1 MKRRSLAAAIGIVVV
16 TLICVCSLYAHFIQE
31 KVYEESADH
40 LKEIYTQVNNTFS
53 MLVSDNWNHL
63 TTWNMF
69 FEDTAKHSPD
79 GAVDGEAADETRA
92 FISSEQDKWGFTNF
106 YFLNSSGEYVTPGGE
121 RGTLSLGQQLDQLNA
136 GNSIVADT
144 VPTSGNGLTVFATPV
159 APASFDGFAYTATAI
174 SYNNHDM
181 EATLDVNAFDG
192 QSSCFVITPA
202 GNLLF
207 SATDQ
212 YSQSANLLDWF
223 DKIASFDGDTSLAS
237 VRDNILAGQS
247 GITQFS
253 TVTDHYYLTYMPVG
267 FEDWI
272 MVGVVPSGVV
282 NASISEVQLTTII
295 TVSVVLFVVGALVV
309 IMLWQHGRRALDQQV
324 NEVKYREQLFS
335 ALSGSTDNIFIM
347 FSPNGTSVDYV
358 SPNTDR
364 ILGISA
370 ADIFANVRSID
381 RSLEPGSE
389 SLLARGVGNLA
400 SNDHREGNSTRRQQQ
415 TGELRWYHETLFRA
429 TVGETEKLVYV
440 LFDRTK
446 ETESRERLQQA
457 LVIAKQSNQAKST
470 FLAKMSHDIRT
481 PINVIMGMTQI
492 ARDNAGNWEKTD
504 ECLATI
510 QASSQHLLSL
520 INDVLDMSKIESGA
534 IELQEEC
541 CNLDDLLRDVDAI
554 MRPQTAAKGQLLT
567 LDAVNVQHR
576 SFAADQLRVRQILL
590 NLLSN
595 AVKYTPDGGMI
606 ALHVEELAQ
615 TSPNFARLSF
625 IVRDNGMGMSPE
637 FVEHVFT
644 PFERADGQKMQG
656 IQGTGLG
663 MTITKALVDAMGG
676 TIDVASAEGRGTS
689 FTVQL
694 KFKLGVPDGEACAPA
709 AGDEEDTHANAVVNN
724 MNDGGGSDSGSKPCQ
739 CGGVLQEASEDGKR
753 NKNEAVANNAE
764 SVGDANGAGSASGNN
779 DTSGK
784 SGNENGK
791 PVASKGG
798 GSGPRS
804 QSTSPASAAG
814 SGAGPSRKHDSETK
828 SDGKRNKNEAVADE
842 PGNAGGARDDA
853 DAANSKPEG
862 KRLSFA
868 EVFEGR
874 RYLVAEDNQINRIIL
889 TELLTE
895 RGAQLDEAENGQEA
909 VEAFANSEPN
919 RYDAVL
925 MDAMMPVMDGYEATR
940 AIRALPRTDA
950 QTTPIIAL
958 TANAYADDVKKA
970 LDAGM
975 NAHVGKPFKV
985 GDLANALVKLQK
997 ERE

>member
-106 YFLNSSGEYVTPGGE
+106 YFLNDSGEYVTPGGE

-389 SLLARGVGNLA
+389 SLLARGVGNLT
-400 SNDHREGNSTRRQQQ
+400 SNDHREGNSTRRHQQ

-481 PINVIMGMTQI
+481 PINAIMGMTQI
-492 ARDNAGNWEKTD
+492 ARDNAGNWEKAD

-541 CNLDDLLRDVDAI
+541 CNLDDLLRDVDTI
-554 MRPQTAAKGQLLT
+554 MRPQTTAKEQLLT
-567 LDAVNVQHR
+567 LDAVNVRHR
-576 SFAADQLRVRQILL
+576 RFAADQLRVRQILL

-676 TIDVASAEGRGTS
+676 TIDVASAEGRGTT

-694 KFKLGVPDGEACAPA
+694 KFKLGAPDGEACAPA
-709 AGDEEDTHANAVVNN
+709 AGAKGGSHANALFNGLNN
-724 MNDGGGSDSGSKPCQ
+724 DVERDSGSKPCQ
-739 CGGVLQEASEDGKR
+739 RDGASQETGENDKH
-753 NKNEAVANNAE
+753 NKSEAVANNAE
-764 SVGDANGAGSASGNN
+764 SVGDTNGAGSASGNN

-798 GSGPRS
+798 ESGPRS

-814 SGAGPSRKHDSETK
+814 SGAGPNRKHDSETK
-828 SDGKRNKNEAVADE
+828 SDGNS
-842 PGNAGGARDDA
+842 
-853 DAANSKPEG
+853 DAANGKPEGEG

-909 VEAFANSEPN
+909 VEAFASSEPN

-985 GDLANALVKLQK
+985 GDLANALVKLRK

>member
-106 YFLNSSGEYVTPGGE
+106 YFLNGSGEYVTPSGE

-223 DKIASFDGDTSLAS
+223 DKIASFDGDTSLTS

-295 TVSVVLFVVGALVV
+295 TVSVVLFVVGTLVV

-347 FSPNGTSVDYV
+347 FSPNGASVDYV

-370 ADIFANVRSID
+370 SDIFANVRSID

-400 SNDHREGNSTRRQQQ
+400 SNDHRECNSTRRHQQ

-457 LVIAKQSNQAKST
+457 LVIAEQSNQAKST
-470 FLAKMSHDIRT
+470 FLAKMSHDTRT
-481 PINVIMGMTQI
+481 PINAIMGMTQI

-554 MRPQTAAKGQLLT
+554 MRPQTTAKEQLLT
-567 LDAVNVQHR
+567 LDAVNVRHR
-576 SFAADQLRVRQILL
+576 RFAADQLRVRQILL

-615 TSPNFARLSF
+615 TSPHFVRLSF

-676 TIDVASAEGRGTS
+676 TIDVASAEDRGTT

-709 AGDEEDTHANAVVNN
+709 AGDEEDTHANALVSN

-739 CGGVLQEASEDGKR
+739 RDGASQETGENDKH
-753 NKNEAVANNAE
+753 NKSEAVANNAE
-764 SVGDANGAGSASGNN
+764 SVGDTNGAGSASGNN

-814 SGAGPSRKHDSETK
+814 SGAGPNRKHDSETK
-828 SDGKRNKNEAVADE
+828 SDGNS
-842 PGNAGGARDDA
+842 
-853 DAANSKPEG
+853 DAANGKPEGEG

-874 RYLVAEDNQINRIIL
+874 RYLVTEDNQINRIIL

-909 VEAFANSEPN
+909 VEAFTNSEPN

>member
-1 MKRRSLAAAIGIVVV
+1 MMTRKAVVAADAPGPNARPGPPAHAPAPLKFSALPRGRARAFAKRGLMKRRSLAAAIGIVIVALV
-16 TLICVCSLYAHFIQE
+16 CVCSLYAHFIQE

-69 FEDTAKHSPD
+69 FEDTASHSPD
-79 GAVDGEAADETRA
+79 GTVAGQAADETRA
-92 FISSEQDKWGFTNF
+92 FIASEQDKWGFTSF
-106 YFLNSSGEYVTPGGE
+106 YFLNSEGEYTTPDGE
-121 RGTLSLGQQLDQLNA
+121 RGKLSLGQQLDQLNS

-144 VPTSGNGLTVFATPV
+144 VPTSGTGLTVFAAPV
-159 APASFDGFAYTATAI
+159 SPSTFDGFAYTAIAI

-192 QSSCFVITPA
+192 QSSCFVITSH

-223 DKIASFDGDTSLAS
+223 SQIAVFDDGTTIDSLRA
-237 VRDNILAGQS
+237 NIDAGQS

-253 TVTDHYYLTYMPVG
+253 TATNHYYLTYMPVG

-272 MVGVVPSGVV
+272 MVGVVPSNVV
-282 NASISEVQLTTII
+282 NASMSEVQLLTIV
-295 TVSVVLFVVGALVV
+295 TVSVVLFALAALAIVVLV
-309 IMLWQHGRRALDQQV
+309 QHGRRVLDQQV
-324 NEVKYREQLFS
+324 SEVKYREQLFS
-335 ALSGSTDNIFIM
+335 ALSGSTDNIFVM
-347 FSPNGTSVDYV
+347 FSPDGSSVDYV
-358 SPNTDR
+358 SPNTQR
-364 ILGISA
+364 ILGIPT
-370 ADIFANVRSID
+370 ADIMANVHNID

-389 SLLARGVGNLA
+389 SLLAKSMHDMV
-400 SNDHREGNSTRRQQQ
+400 SNDHREGRSTRRQQE

-429 TVGETEKLVYV
+429 KVGDSEKLVFA

-481 PINVIMGMTQI
+481 PINAIMGMTQI

-504 ECLATI
+504 ECLTTI

-541 CNLDDLLRDVDAI
+541 CNLDELLRDVDAI
-554 MRPQTAAKGQLLT
+554 MRPQTTAKEQLLT

-576 SFAADQLRVRQILL
+576 LFAADPLRVRQILL

-606 ALHVEELAQ
+606 ALHVEEREQ
-615 TSPNFARLSF
+615 TSPHFVRLNF
-625 IVRDNGMGMSPE
+625 IVRDNGMGMSEE
-637 FVEHVFT
+637 FVKHIFT
-644 PFERADGQKMQG
+644 PFERADGQEMQG

-676 TIDVASAEGRGTS
+676 TVDVSSVEGKGTT

-694 KFKLGVPDGEACAPA
+694 KFKLSDKLEPCERKVAPTAVPSEATVGKLPDEDAVA
-709 AGDEEDTHANAVVNN
+709 SDDKAGDDDSEGANA
-724 MNDGGGSDSGSKPCQ
+724 KQ
-739 CGGVLQEASEDGKR
+739 
-753 NKNEAVANNAE
+753 
-764 SVGDANGAGSASGNN
+764 
-779 DTSGK
+779 
-784 SGNENGK
+784 
-791 PVASKGG
+791 
-798 GSGPRS
+798 
-804 QSTSPASAAG
+804 
-814 SGAGPSRKHDSETK
+814 
-828 SDGKRNKNEAVADE
+828 
-842 PGNAGGARDDA
+842 
-853 DAANSKPEG
+853 
-862 KRLSFA
+862 LSFA
-868 EVFEGR
+868 ETFKGR

-895 RGAQLDEAENGQEA
+895 RGAQLEEATNGKEA
-909 VEAFANSEPN
+909 VELFANSEPGHF
-919 RYDAVL
+919 DAVL
-925 MDAMMPVMDGYEATR
+925 MDAMMPEMDGYEATR
-940 AIRALPRTDA
+940 AIRALARPDA
-950 QTTPIIAL
+950 KTAPIVAL

-975 NAHVGKPFKV
+975 NAHVGKPFKI
-985 GDLANALVKLQK
+985 GDLANALEKLQK
-997 ERE
+997 

>member
-1 MKRRSLAAAIGIVVV
+1 MKRRSLAAAIGIVVL
-16 TLICVCSLYAHFIQE
+16 TLVCVCSLYAHFIQE

-79 GAVDGEAADETRA
+79 GAVDGQAAEETRA
-92 FISSEQDKWGFTNF
+92 FIDSEQDKWGFTSF
-106 YFLNSSGEYVTPGGE
+106 YFLNENGEFVTPDGD

-159 APASFDGFAYTATAI
+159 SPASFDGFAYTAIAI

-192 QSSCFVITPA
+192 QSSCFVITPN

-223 DKIASFDGDTSLAS
+223 SKIASFDGDSSLS
-237 VRDNILAGQS
+237 TVRDNILAGQS

-272 MVGVVPSGVV
+272 MVGVVPSSVV
-282 NASISEVQLTTII
+282 NARMSEVQLLTVV
-295 TVSVVLFVVGALVV
+295 TVSVVLVVVAALVV
-309 IMLWQHGRRALDQQV
+309 VVLVQHGRRALDQQV
-324 NEVKYREQLFS
+324 SEVKYREQLFS
-335 ALSGSTDNIFIM
+335 ALSGSTDNIFVM
-347 FSPNGTSVDYV
+347 FSPDGTSVDYV
-358 SPNTDR
+358 SPNTER

-370 ADIFANVRSID
+370 ADIFANVHSID

-389 SLLARGVGNLA
+389 SLLSRGTDDLA
-400 SNDHREGNSTRRQQQ
+400 SNDHREGNSTRRHQQ

-457 LVIAKQSNQAKST
+457 LIIAKQSNQAKST

-481 PINVIMGMTQI
+481 PINAIMGMTQI

-541 CNLDDLLRDVDAI
+541 CNLDELLRDVDAI
-554 MRPQTAAKGQLLT
+554 MRPQTTAKQQLLT

-576 SFAADQLRVRQILL
+576 VFAADPLRVRQILL

-606 ALHVEELAQ
+606 ALHVEELEQ
-615 TSPNFARLSF
+615 TSPNFTRLSF
-625 IVRDNGMGMSPE
+625 IVRDNGMGMPAD
-637 FVEHVFT
+637 FVERIFT

-676 TIDVASAEGRGTS
+676 TIDVSSREGKGTT

-694 KFKLGVPDGEACAPA
+694 KFKLAMPDGVACEAKVAKEVPD
-709 AGDEEDTHANAVVNN
+709 NAKTQV
-724 MNDGGGSDSGSKPCQ
+724 
-739 CGGVLQEASEDGKR
+739 DGKLHHTSHNVGKTADGIER
-753 NKNEAVANNAE
+753 TAECSANRRSSDDRNNKNDHAT
-764 SVGDANGAGSASGNN
+764 STN
-779 DTSGK
+779 D
-784 SGNENGK
+784 
-791 PVASKGG
+791 
-798 GSGPRS
+798 
-804 QSTSPASAAG
+804 SPASDCATGAPAPSSNVASASTAAQP
-814 SGAGPSRKHDSETK
+814 A
-828 SDGKRNKNEAVADE
+828 
-842 PGNAGGARDDA
+842 
-853 DAANSKPEG
+853 

-895 RGAQLDEAENGQEA
+895 RGAQLDEAQNGQEA
-909 VEAFANSEPN
+909 VEAFANSEPGC
-919 RYDAVL
+919 YDAVL
-925 MDAMMPVMDGYEATR
+925 MDAMMPVMDGYDATR
-940 AIRALPRTDA
+940 AIRALPRPDA
-950 QTTPIIAL
+950 QSTPIIAL

-970 LDAGM
+970 LDSGM

-985 GDLANALVKLQK
+985 SDLANTLMKLQR
-997 ERE
+997 ERH

>member
-1 MKRRSLAAAIGIVVV
+1 MKRRSLAAAIGIVIVALV
-16 TLICVCSLYAHFIQE
+16 CVCSLYAHFIQE

-53 MLVSDNWNHL
+53 MMVSDNWNHL

-69 FEDTAKHSPD
+69 FEDAASHSAD
-79 GAVDGEAADETRA
+79 GTVTGQAASEARA
-92 FISSEQDKWGFTNF
+92 FIDSEQDKWGFTSF
-106 YFLNSSGEYVTPGGE
+106 YFLNAEGEYTTPDGE
-121 RGTLSLGQQLDQLNA
+121 QGKLSLGQQLDQLNS

-144 VPTSGNGLTVFATPV
+144 IPTSGTGLTVFAAPVTPS
-159 APASFDGFAYTATAI
+159 AFDGFAYTAIAI

-181 EATLDVNAFDG
+181 EAALDVNAFDG

-223 DKIASFDGDTSLAS
+223 GQIAAFDDGTTIDSLRAS
-237 VRDNILAGQS
+237 IDAGQS

-253 TVTDHYYLTYMPVG
+253 TATNHYYLTYMPVG

-272 MVGVVPSGVV
+272 MVGVVPSNVV
-282 NASISEVQLTTII
+282 NASMSEVQLLTIV
-295 TVSVVLFVVGALVV
+295 TVSVVLFALAALAIVVLV
-309 IMLWQHGRRALDQQV
+309 QHGRRVLDQQV
-324 NEVKYREQLFS
+324 SEVKYREQLFS
-335 ALSGSTDNIFIM
+335 ALSGSTDNIFVM
-347 FSPNGTSVDYV
+347 FSPDGSSVDYV
-358 SPNTDR
+358 SPNTQR
-364 ILGISA
+364 ILGIPA
-370 ADIFANVRSID
+370 ADIRANVHNID
-381 RSLEPGSE
+381 RSLEPGSQ
-389 SLLARGVGNLA
+389 SLLTKSMSDMA
-400 SNDHREGNSTRRQQQ
+400 SNDHREGSSTRRHQE

-429 TVGETEKLVYV
+429 KVGDSEKLVFV

-481 PINVIMGMTQI
+481 PINAIMGMTQI

-541 CNLDDLLRDVDAI
+541 CNLDELLRDVDAI
-554 MRPQTAAKGQLLT
+554 MRPQTAAKEQLLT

-576 SFAADQLRVRQILL
+576 LFAADPLRVRQILL

-606 ALHVEELAQ
+606 ALHVEEREQ
-615 TSPNFARLSF
+615 TSPHFVRLSF
-625 IVRDNGMGMSPE
+625 IVRDNGMGMSEE
-637 FVEHVFT
+637 FVKHIFT
-644 PFERADGQKMQG
+644 PFERADGQEMQG

-676 TIDVASAEGRGTS
+676 TIDVNSIEGKGTT

-694 KFKLGVPDGEACAPA
+694 KFKLSEKQKPCERAATAKAAESQSTECKTPDGE
-709 AGDEEDTHANAVVNN
+709 VV
-724 MNDGGGSDSGSKPCQ
+724 
-739 CGGVLQEASEDGKR
+739 
-753 NKNEAVANNAE
+753 
-764 SVGDANGAGSASGNN
+764 
-779 DTSGK
+779 
-784 SGNENGK
+784 
-791 PVASKGG
+791 
-798 GSGPRS
+798 PRS
-804 QSTSPASAAG
+804 
-814 SGAGPSRKHDSETK
+814 
-828 SDGKRNKNEAVADE
+828 
-842 PGNAGGARDDA
+842 
-853 DAANSKPEG
+853 DAAATRSSEATDAKQ
-862 KRLSFA
+862 LSFT
-868 EVFEGR
+868 ETFKGR
-874 RYLVAEDNQINRIIL
+874 CYLVAEDNQINRIIL
-889 TELLTE
+889 AELLSE
-895 RGAQLDEAENGQEA
+895 RGAQLEEATNGQEA
-909 VEAFANSEPN
+909 VELFANSKPGHF
-919 RYDAVL
+919 DAVL

-940 AIRALPRTDA
+940 AIRALDRPDA
-950 QTTPIIAL
+950 KTTPIVAL

-975 NAHVGKPFKV
+975 NAHVGKPFKI
-985 GDLANALVKLQK
+985 GDLAEALEKLQ
-997 ERE
+997 

>member
-1 MKRRSLAAAIGIVVV
+1 MKRRSLAAAIGIVIVALV
-16 TLICVCSLYAHFIQE
+16 CVCSLYAHFIQE

-53 MLVSDNWNHL
+53 MMVSDNWNHL

-69 FEDTAKHSPD
+69 FEDAASHSAD
-79 GAVDGEAADETRA
+79 GTVTGQAASEARA
-92 FISSEQDKWGFTNF
+92 FIDSEQDKWGFTSF
-106 YFLNSSGEYVTPGGE
+106 YFLNAEGEYTTPDGE
-121 RGTLSLGQQLDQLNA
+121 QGKLSLGQQLDQLNS

-144 VPTSGNGLTVFATPV
+144 IPTSGTGLTVFAAPVTPS
-159 APASFDGFAYTATAI
+159 AFDGFAYTAIAI

-181 EATLDVNAFDG
+181 EAALDVNAFDG

-223 DKIASFDGDTSLAS
+223 GQIAAFDDGTTIDSLRAS
-237 VRDNILAGQS
+237 IDAGQS

-253 TVTDHYYLTYMPVG
+253 TATNHYYLTYMPVG

-272 MVGVVPSGVV
+272 MVGVVPSNVV
-282 NASISEVQLTTII
+282 NASMSEVQLLTIV
-295 TVSVVLFVVGALVV
+295 TVSVVLFALAALAIVVLV
-309 IMLWQHGRRALDQQV
+309 QHGRRVLDQQV
-324 NEVKYREQLFS
+324 SEVKYREQLFS
-335 ALSGSTDNIFIM
+335 ALSGSTDNIFVM
-347 FSPNGTSVDYV
+347 FSPDGSSVDYV
-358 SPNTDR
+358 SPNTQR
-364 ILGISA
+364 ILGIPA
-370 ADIFANVRSID
+370 ADIRANVHNID
-381 RSLEPGSE
+381 RSLEPGSQ
-389 SLLARGVGNLA
+389 SLLTKSMSDMA
-400 SNDHREGNSTRRQQQ
+400 SNDHREGSSTRRHQE

-429 TVGETEKLVYV
+429 KVGDSEKLVFV

-481 PINVIMGMTQI
+481 PINAIMGMTQI

-541 CNLDDLLRDVDAI
+541 CNLDELLRDVDAI
-554 MRPQTAAKGQLLT
+554 MRPQTAAKEQLLT

-576 SFAADQLRVRQILL
+576 LFAADPLRVRQILL

-606 ALHVEELAQ
+606 ALHVEEREQ
-615 TSPNFARLSF
+615 TSPHFVRLSF
-625 IVRDNGMGMSPE
+625 IVRDNGMGMSEE
-637 FVEHVFT
+637 FVKHIFT
-644 PFERADGQKMQG
+644 PFERADGQEMQG

-676 TIDVASAEGRGTS
+676 TIDVNSVEGKGTT

-694 KFKLGVPDGEACAPA
+694 KFKLSEKQKPCERTAAAKAAESQSTERKTPDGE
-709 AGDEEDTHANAVVNN
+709 VV
-724 MNDGGGSDSGSKPCQ
+724 P
-739 CGGVLQEASEDGKR
+739 R
-753 NKNEAVANNAE
+753 
-764 SVGDANGAGSASGNN
+764 GDAA
-779 DTSGK
+779 T
-784 SGNENGK
+784 
-791 PVASKGG
+791 
-798 GSGPRS
+798 
-804 QSTSPASAAG
+804 T
-814 SGAGPSRKHDSETK
+814 
-828 SDGKRNKNEAVADE
+828 RNPEAT
-842 PGNAGGARDDA
+842 DA
-853 DAANSKPEG
+853 KQ
-862 KRLSFA
+862 LSFT
-868 EVFEGR
+868 ETFKGR
-874 RYLVAEDNQINRIIL
+874 CYLVAEDNQINRIIL
-889 TELLTE
+889 AELLSE
-895 RGAQLDEAENGQEA
+895 RGAQLEEATNGQEA
-909 VEAFANSEPN
+909 VELFANSKPGHF
-919 RYDAVL
+919 DAVL

-940 AIRALPRTDA
+940 AIRALDRPDA
-950 QTTPIIAL
+950 KTTPIVAL

-975 NAHVGKPFKV
+975 NAHVGKPFKI
-985 GDLANALVKLQK
+985 GDLAEALEKLQ
-997 ERE
+997 

>member
-106 YFLNSSGEYVTPGGE
+106 YFLNDSGEYVTPGGE

-324 NEVKYREQLFS
+324 GEVKYREQLFS

-347 FSPNGTSVDYV
+347 FSPNGASVDYV

-389 SLLARGVGNLA
+389 SLLARGVGDLA
-400 SNDHREGNSTRRQQQ
+400 SNDHRECNSTRRHQQ

-457 LVIAKQSNQAKST
+457 LVIAEQSNQAKST

-481 PINVIMGMTQI
+481 PINAIMGMTQI

-554 MRPQTAAKGQLLT
+554 MRPQTTAKEQLLT
-567 LDAVNVQHR
+567 LDAVNVRHR
-576 SFAADQLRVRQILL
+576 RFAADQLRVRQILL

-595 AVKYTPDGGMI
+595 AVKHTPDGGMI

-615 TSPNFARLSF
+615 TSPHFVRLSF

-676 TIDVASAEGRGTS
+676 TIDVASAEDRGTT

-709 AGDEEDTHANAVVNN
+709 AGDEEDTHANALVSN
-724 MNDGGGSDSGSKPCQ
+724 MNDGGGSDSSSKPCQ
-739 CGGVLQEASEDGKR
+739 RDGASQETGENDKH
-753 NKNEAVANNAE
+753 NKSEAVANNAE
-764 SVGDANGAGSASGNN
+764 SVGDTNGAGSASGNN

-814 SGAGPSRKHDSETK
+814 SGAGPNRKHDSETK
-828 SDGKRNKNEAVADE
+828 SDGNS
-842 PGNAGGARDDA
+842 
-853 DAANSKPEG
+853 DAANGKPEGEG

-909 VEAFANSEPN
+909 VEAFASSEPN

>member
-1 MKRRSLAAAIGIVVV
+1 MKRRPLAAAIGIVIVALV
-16 TLICVCSLYAHFIQE
+16 CVCSLYAHFIQE

-53 MLVSDNWNHL
+53 MMVSDNWNHL

-69 FEDTAKHSPD
+69 FEDAASHSAD
-79 GAVDGEAADETRA
+79 GTVTGQAASEARA
-92 FISSEQDKWGFTNF
+92 FIDSEQDKWGFTSF
-106 YFLNSSGEYVTPGGE
+106 YFLNAEGEYTTPDGE
-121 RGTLSLGQQLDQLNA
+121 QGKLSLGQQLDQLNS

-144 VPTSGNGLTVFATPV
+144 IPTSGTGLTVFAAPVTPS
-159 APASFDGFAYTATAI
+159 AFDGFAYTAIAI

-181 EATLDVNAFDG
+181 EAALDVNAFDG

-223 DKIASFDGDTSLAS
+223 GQIAAFDDGTTIDSLRAS
-237 VRDNILAGQS
+237 IDAGQS

-253 TVTDHYYLTYMPVG
+253 TATNHYYLTYMPVG

-272 MVGVVPSGVV
+272 MVGVVPSNVV
-282 NASISEVQLTTII
+282 NASMSEVQLLTIV
-295 TVSVVLFVVGALVV
+295 TVSVVLFALAALAIVVLV
-309 IMLWQHGRRALDQQV
+309 QHGRRVLDQQV
-324 NEVKYREQLFS
+324 SEVKYREQLFS
-335 ALSGSTDNIFIM
+335 ALSGSTDNIFVM
-347 FSPNGTSVDYV
+347 FSPDGSSVDYV
-358 SPNTDR
+358 SPNTQR
-364 ILGISA
+364 ILGIPA
-370 ADIFANVRSID
+370 ADIRANVHNID
-381 RSLEPGSE
+381 RSLEPGSQ
-389 SLLARGVGNLA
+389 SLLTKSMSDMA
-400 SNDHREGNSTRRQQQ
+400 SNDHREGSSTRRHQE

-429 TVGETEKLVYV
+429 KVGDSEKLVFV

-481 PINVIMGMTQI
+481 PINAIMGMTQI

-541 CNLDDLLRDVDAI
+541 CNLDELLRDVDAI
-554 MRPQTAAKGQLLT
+554 MRPQTAAKEQLLT

-576 SFAADQLRVRQILL
+576 LFAADPLRVRQILL

-606 ALHVEELAQ
+606 ALHVEEREQ
-615 TSPNFARLSF
+615 TSPHFVRLSF
-625 IVRDNGMGMSPE
+625 IVRDNGMGMSEE
-637 FVEHVFT
+637 FVKHIFT
-644 PFERADGQKMQG
+644 PFERADGQEMQG

-676 TIDVASAEGRGTS
+676 TIDVNSIEGKGTT

-694 KFKLGVPDGEACAPA
+694 KFKLSEKQKPCERAAAAKAAESQSAERKTPDGE
-709 AGDEEDTHANAVVNN
+709 VV
-724 MNDGGGSDSGSKPCQ
+724 P
-739 CGGVLQEASEDGKR
+739 R
-753 NKNEAVANNAE
+753 
-764 SVGDANGAGSASGNN
+764 GDAA
-779 DTSGK
+779 T
-784 SGNENGK
+784 
-791 PVASKGG
+791 
-798 GSGPRS
+798 
-804 QSTSPASAAG
+804 T
-814 SGAGPSRKHDSETK
+814 
-828 SDGKRNKNEAVADE
+828 RNPEAT
-842 PGNAGGARDDA
+842 DA
-853 DAANSKPEG
+853 KQ
-862 KRLSFA
+862 LSFT
-868 EVFEGR
+868 ETFKGR
-874 RYLVAEDNQINRIIL
+874 CYLVAEDNQINRIIL
-889 TELLTE
+889 AELLSE
-895 RGAQLDEAENGQEA
+895 RGAQLEEATNGQEA
-909 VEAFANSEPN
+909 VELFANSKPGHF
-919 RYDAVL
+919 DAVL

-940 AIRALPRTDA
+940 AIRALDRPDA
-950 QTTPIIAL
+950 KTTPIVAL

-975 NAHVGKPFKV
+975 NAHVGKPFKI
-985 GDLANALVKLQK
+985 GDLAEALEKLQ
-997 ERE
+997 

>member
-16 TLICVCSLYAHFIQE
+16 TLVCVCSLYAHFIQE

-106 YFLNSSGEYVTPGGE
+106 YFLNGSGEYVTPGGE

-144 VPTSGNGLTVFATPV
+144 VPTSGNGLTVFATSV
-159 APASFDGFAYTATAI
+159 APASFDGFAYTAIAI

-223 DKIASFDGDTSLAS
+223 DKIASFDGDASLAS

-253 TVTDHYYLTYMPVG
+253 TVTDHYYLTDMPVG

-324 NEVKYREQLFS
+324 GEVKYREQLFS

-347 FSPNGTSVDYV
+347 FSPNGASVDYV

-389 SLLARGVGNLA
+389 SLLARGVGDLA
-400 SNDHREGNSTRRQQQ
+400 SNDHREGNSTRRHQQ

-481 PINVIMGMTQI
+481 PINAIMGMTQI

-554 MRPQTAAKGQLLT
+554 MRPQTTAKEQLLT
-567 LDAVNVQHR
+567 LDAVNVRHR
-576 SFAADQLRVRQILL
+576 RFAADQLRVRQILL

-676 TIDVASAEGRGTS
+676 TIDVASGEGRGTT

-709 AGDEEDTHANAVVNN
+709 AGDEGGSHANALFNGLNN
-724 MNDGGGSDSGSKPCQ
+724 DVESDSGSKPCQ
-739 CGGVLQEASEDGKR
+739 CGGVLQEASEGGKR
-753 NKNEAVANNAE
+753 NKNEAVAGE
-764 SVGDANGAGSASGNN
+764 PGSAG
-779 DTSGK
+779 D
-784 SGNENGK
+784 
-791 PVASKGG
+791 
-798 GSGPRS
+798 
-804 QSTSPASAAG
+804 
-814 SGAGPSRKHDSETK
+814 
-828 SDGKRNKNEAVADE
+828 
-842 PGNAGGARDDA
+842 ARDDA
-853 DAANSKPEG
+853 DATNNKPEGKG

-909 VEAFANSEPN
+909 VEVFANSEPD

-925 MDAMMPVMDGYEATR
+925 MDAMMPVMDGYDATR
-940 AIRALPRTDA
+940 AIRALPRPDA